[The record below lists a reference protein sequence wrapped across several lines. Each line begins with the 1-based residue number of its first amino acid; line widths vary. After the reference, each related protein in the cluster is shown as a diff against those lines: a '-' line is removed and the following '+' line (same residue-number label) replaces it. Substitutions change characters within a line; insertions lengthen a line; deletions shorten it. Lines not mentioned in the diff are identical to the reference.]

1 MVRQQLHQKL
11 MMLYKSSNVWYN
23 YTKNTEIGKECFVLK
38 DKILGIVQTILG
50 AILFIVLIVSLIIG
64 KIPQMHPMVI
74 VAILLSI
81 INIAYGI
88 YLIIVNKKE
97 LKKEETSN

>member
-1 MVRQQLHQKL
+1 M
-11 MMLYKSSNVWYN
+11 
-23 YTKNTEIGKECFVLK
+23 K

-74 VAILLSI
+74 VAILLSV

-97 LKKEETSN
+97 LKKEKTSN

>member
-1 MVRQQLHQKL
+1 M
-11 MMLYKSSNVWYN
+11 
-23 YTKNTEIGKECFVLK
+23 K

-50 AILFIVLIVSLIIG
+50 AILFIVLIASLIIG

-74 VAILLSI
+74 VAILLSV

>member
-1 MVRQQLHQKL
+1 M
-11 MMLYKSSNVWYN
+11 
-23 YTKNTEIGKECFVLK
+23 K

-64 KIPQMHPMVI
+64 KISQMHPMVI
-74 VAILLSI
+74 VAILLSV

>member
-1 MVRQQLHQKL
+1 M
-11 MMLYKSSNVWYN
+11 
-23 YTKNTEIGKECFVLK
+23 K

-74 VAILLSI
+74 VAILLSV

>member
-1 MVRQQLHQKL
+1 M
-11 MMLYKSSNVWYN
+11 
-23 YTKNTEIGKECFVLK
+23 K

-64 KIPQMHPMVI
+64 KIPQMPPMVI
-74 VAILLSI
+74 VAILLSV

>member
-1 MVRQQLHQKL
+1 M
-11 MMLYKSSNVWYN
+11 
-23 YTKNTEIGKECFVLK
+23 K
-38 DKILGIVQTILG
+38 DKILGIVQTVLG
-50 AILFIVLIVSLIIG
+50 AILFIVLIASLIIG

-74 VAILLSI
+74 VAILLSV

>member
-1 MVRQQLHQKL
+1 M
-11 MMLYKSSNVWYN
+11 
-23 YTKNTEIGKECFVLK
+23 K
-38 DKILGIVQTILG
+38 DKILGIIQTILG
-50 AILFIVLIVSLIIG
+50 AILFIALTVSLIIG

-74 VAILLSI
+74 VAILLSV

>member
-1 MVRQQLHQKL
+1 M
-11 MMLYKSSNVWYN
+11 
-23 YTKNTEIGKECFVLK
+23 K

-50 AILFIVLIVSLIIG
+50 VILFISLIVSLIIG

-74 VAILLSI
+74 VAILLSV

>member
-1 MVRQQLHQKL
+1 M
-11 MMLYKSSNVWYN
+11 
-23 YTKNTEIGKECFVLK
+23 K

>member
-1 MVRQQLHQKL
+1 M
-11 MMLYKSSNVWYN
+11 
-23 YTKNTEIGKECFVLK
+23 K
-38 DKILGIVQTILG
+38 DKILGIAQTILG
-50 AILFIVLIVSLIIG
+50 AILFIALIVSLIIG

-74 VAILLSI
+74 VAILLSV